1 MSERQR
7 QKSFFYPRT
16 QSLYCS
22 SNPTTPP
29 ISRARKFFKKISH
42 ENLSDQSSLKK
53 NVEETFQHE
62 NIYRQ
67 RYISFSF
74 EFWCNR
80 YTRGK
85 FRIFPN
91 FFRSLSLSLI
101 LYYFILVLL
110 GCLCELIVRP
120 SSIYRSSHIINQKIC
135 FLFFLLASSSWIY
148 FEGVMTCRRYK
159 KLNFINLTSANCYLI
174 FIFIINSSN
183 FMLNWI
189 SAEILS
195 H

>member
-29 ISRARKFFKKISH
+29 ISRARKKISH

-53 NVEETFQHE
+53 MLKKLSNMKTFID
-62 NIYRQ
+62 ND
-67 RYISFSF
+67 
-74 EFWCNR
+74 
-80 YTRGK
+80 
-85 FRIFPN
+85 IFPLGLN
-91 FFRSLSLSLI
+91 FDVIGIREVNLEFFLIFFALSLSLI

>member
-53 NVEETFQHE
+53 MLKKLSNMKTFID
-62 NIYRQ
+62 ND
-67 RYISFSF
+67 
-74 EFWCNR
+74 
-80 YTRGK
+80 
-85 FRIFPN
+85 IFPLVLN
-91 FFRSLSLSLI
+91 FDVIGIREVNLEFFLIFFALSLSLI
-101 LYYFILVLL
+101 LHYFILVLL

-135 FLFFLLASSSWIY
+135 FHFFLLASSSWIY

>member
-1 MSERQR
+1 M
-7 QKSFFYPRT
+7 
-16 QSLYCS
+16 
-22 SNPTTPP
+22 
-29 ISRARKFFKKISH
+29 
-42 ENLSDQSSLKK
+42 LKK
-53 NVEETFQHE
+53 LSNMKTFID
-62 NIYRQ
+62 ND
-67 RYISFSF
+67 
-74 EFWCNR
+74 
-80 YTRGK
+80 
-85 FRIFPN
+85 IFPLVLN
-91 FFRSLSLSLI
+91 FDVIGIREVNLEFFLIFFALSLSLI

>member
-53 NVEETFQHE
+53 MLKKLSNMKTFID
-62 NIYRQ
+62 ND
-67 RYISFSF
+67 
-74 EFWCNR
+74 
-80 YTRGK
+80 
-85 FRIFPN
+85 IFPLGLN
-91 FFRSLSLSLI
+91 FDVIGIREVNLEFFLIFFALSLSLI

-135 FLFFLLASSSWIY
+135 FHFFLLASSSWIY